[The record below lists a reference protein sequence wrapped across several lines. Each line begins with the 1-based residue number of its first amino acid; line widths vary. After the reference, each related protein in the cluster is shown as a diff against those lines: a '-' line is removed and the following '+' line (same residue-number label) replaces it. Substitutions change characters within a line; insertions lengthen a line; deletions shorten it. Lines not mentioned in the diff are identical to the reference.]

1 MQQKNFF
8 FLSVNLIKPFGLSRL
23 AEPRIIYRIF
33 NFSQQFE
40 NCFSVLKLA
49 FCTVKCWLLVLARSS
64 IVHRVFHY
72 MQLFLRFIQ
81 LFVKTML
88 FVSDYANGK
97 LRYRFCVS
105 ANSAL
110 ATAGANGGTPGS
122 PTPAG
127 AR

>member
-64 IVHRVFHY
+64 IVHRVFHWTQVF

-81 LFVKTML
+81 LFVKTIRY
-88 FVSDYANGK
+88 VSNYTNGK
-97 LRYRFCVS
+97 LR
-105 ANSAL
+105 
-110 ATAGANGGTPGS
+110 
-122 PTPAG
+122 
-127 AR
+127 